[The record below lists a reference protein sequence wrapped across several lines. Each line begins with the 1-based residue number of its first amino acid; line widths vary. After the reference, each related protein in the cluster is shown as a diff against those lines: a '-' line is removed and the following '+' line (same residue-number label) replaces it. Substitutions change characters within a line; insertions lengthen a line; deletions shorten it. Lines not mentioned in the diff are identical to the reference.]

1 MRHTLLAVGAMM
13 LVAACSPAPAPTPAP
28 PAAKPAPVATPA
40 AEVPAPLEADTATP
54 IAETWELPGDLG
66 PLTTQ
71 AQLEARFGKANLRE
85 ETFDGAEGMGTY
97 PVLVAFPDD
106 PAKRLELLLDADN
119 KDAPIQELRVTGTE
133 SKWHDATGLRPGM
146 TLAELVKL
154 NGAPVSFYGLAWDYG
169 GTVQDWHGGKLA
181 NAVGKPLFRR
191 VTLTARTGA
200 DGNALPQGDAT
211 FRSDDP
217 KWVNAGKDMVVGELG
232 ISWPHEGED

>member
-1 MRHTLLAVGAMM
+1 MKQALLAASVAM
-13 LVAACSPAPAPTPAP
+13 LVACSPAPAPTPAP
-28 PAAKPAPVATPA
+28 PAAKPAPVAVPA
-40 AEVPAPLEADTATP
+40 AETPAPVETETAAP
-54 IAETWELPGDLG
+54 VVESWELPGDLG

-85 ETFDGAEGMGTY
+85 ETFDGAEGIGTY

-106 PAKRLELLLDADN
+106 AAKRLELLLDADN
-119 KDAPIQELRVTGTE
+119 KDAPIQELRV
-133 SKWHDATGLRPGM
+133 SNPDSQWHDATGLRPGM
-146 TLAELVKL
+146 TLGELVKL

-181 NAVGKPLFRR
+181 NAVGNPLFRR
-191 VTLTARTGA
+191 VTLAAREGA
-200 DGNALPQGDAT
+200 DDNSLPQGDAT

-217 KWVNAGKDMVVGELG
+217 KWTNAGKDLVVGELG